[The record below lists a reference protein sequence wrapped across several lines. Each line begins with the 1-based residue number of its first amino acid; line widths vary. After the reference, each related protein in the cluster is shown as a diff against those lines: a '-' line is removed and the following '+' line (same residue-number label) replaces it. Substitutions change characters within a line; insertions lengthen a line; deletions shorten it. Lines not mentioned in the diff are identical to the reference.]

1 VRPGERSA
9 LHGLEYARSTTAT
22 SLEGL
27 PDPIR
32 EAIVEHAQAR
42 MLTLQPDAHAF
53 LTHSRCLRKPGL
65 LARMTGSGDKDT
77 EHLTAMV
84 LGVRDLLVATQG
96 EQRGTTVLSA
106 RLEDVGLDSLSL
118 APAGD
123 GMSVSGFASS
133 VEGEARVASFYVGL
147 GEPAGDDA
155 REAVRAAKA

>member
-1 VRPGERSA
+1 MVSD
-9 LHGLEYARSTTAT
+9 YARSTTAT

-27 PDPIR
+27 PDSIR

-53 LTHSRCLRKPGL
+53 LTHSRRIRKPGL
-65 LARMTGSGDKDT
+65 LARMTDSADRDA

-84 LGVRDLLVATQG
+84 IGTRDLLVATHG
-96 EQRGTTVLSA
+96 EERGTTVLSA
-106 RLEDVGLDSLSL
+106 RLEDVGLDSLTL

-133 VEGEARVASFYVGL
+133 VEGQARVASFYVGL
-147 GEPAGDDA
+147 GEPAGDA
-155 REAVRAAKA
+155 ARGALREAVWAAKAA